1 MHNKF
6 IIIDGCVLATG
17 SFNWT
22 AQAVYGNQEN
32 LAIFESKKLV
42 WKYSEEF
49 NRLWEDFSET
59 EITQEKADQAVQEAI
74 DRNKRTQEK
83 RKATIAR
90 NKEAKRVKAE
100 VEHKAREEIMKMLA
114 HDLRKEFETQELL
127 TDDKKHLASDIV
139 HEVVKRNLAV

>member
-1 MHNKF
+1 M
-6 IIIDGCVLATG
+6 
-17 SFNWT
+17 
-22 AQAVYGNQEN
+22 
-32 LAIFESKKLV
+32 V

-49 NRLWEDFSET
+49 NRLWEDFAET
-59 EITQEKADQAVQEAI
+59 EITEEKADQAVQEAI

-139 HEVVKRNLAV
+139 HEVVKRNLAVQMKARFVEEEHITEVKKEGAVSIVHEIVKRNIAKDMKK